1 MHYFMIKIPSKQEL
15 EQITFN
21 RSSDID
27 FKNLMGLYKKCTAK
41 SYSPLAIDATL
52 ASDKPL
58 RFREDILERI
68 QKQIMTIDDKIRDE
82 NLQYNINREKI

>member
-27 FKNLMGLYKKCTAK
+27 CKNFMGLYKKCTAK
-41 SYSPLAIDATL
+41 SYFPLAIDATL
-52 ASDKPL
+52 ASDKPS

-82 NLQYNINREKI
+82 DLQYNINREKI

>member
-1 MHYFMIKIPSKQEL
+1 MIKIPSKQEL

-27 FKNLMGLYKKCTAK
+27 FKNFMGLYKKCTAK